1 MLIIPSLVSEKVNVL
16 QTMLPF
22 NFKEEIKNAAFVFNI
37 INHPQKDI

>member
-16 QTMLPF
+16 QTMLP
-22 NFKEEIKNAAFVFNI
+22 FKEEIKNAAFVFNI